1 MTREDVLISIVIGIT
16 TGLIS
21 GLIVTIYFRHRDN
34 RAAEQRRKYQIFESW
49 HNCMMKYIDMIEP
62 MGDIDL
68 KFLEDTWDVGK
79 YDSKLMDK
87 LIKSFSE
94 LKSAANEH
102 DCNKTADY
110 NKEAVIN
117 RAFEALDEL
126 SDLMTNAKSDKKTN

>member
-1 MTREDVLISIVIGIT
+1 MVLENVLIPIGIGII

-21 GLIVTIYFRHRDN
+21 GLIITSYFRYRDN

-49 HNCMMKYIDMIEP
+49 YNRIMKYIDMIEP

-68 KFLEDTWDVGK
+68 KFLEDTWDVGR
-79 YDSKLMDK
+79 YDSKLMNE
-87 LIKSFSE
+87 LIESLSE
-94 LKSAANEH
+94 LKKAANKH